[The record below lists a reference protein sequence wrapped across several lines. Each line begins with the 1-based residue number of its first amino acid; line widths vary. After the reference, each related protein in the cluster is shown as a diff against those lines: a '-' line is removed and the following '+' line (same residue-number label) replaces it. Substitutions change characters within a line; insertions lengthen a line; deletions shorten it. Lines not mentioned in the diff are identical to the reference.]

1 MDAAMPTTPASLKG
15 LVAISGD
22 SGIKPLGYIAWF
34 SVPDESVSL
43 RRLRMTLAAHGLP
56 PTLAPKDTKAI
67 DTFKRALREQEHRT
81 KEFVDGKPVG
91 YSENTV
97 AQVVETRDDC
107 VYQVSSVRR
116 DLNER
121 VIDYEKG
128 MRVIFN
134 KRTEEVSFNVLGD
147 VPRSELMPVI
157 EAITDF
163 IEKNSA
169 RVTGARVRGV
179 VRNYLRNES
188 DEKREMEGL
197 SGENMRGKAG
207 GVYFILEQFGEQVR
221 AVSEML
227 EELYHG
233 RAYLHA
239 IPLADGAT
247 EREMI
252 RRHHIANTMEEM
264 KETLAEASDLLRADR
279 ERQPRSDSVA
289 HKWAKF
295 KTTERRAAKY
305 AAALQDEQEE
315 INDMAQILRMQL
327 DKLMG

>member
-1 MDAAMPTTPASLKG
+1 MPTIPASMKG
-15 LVAISGD
+15 LVAISED

-34 SVPDESVSL
+34 SVPDESVPL

-67 DTFKRALREQEHRT
+67 DTFKRAMREQESR
-81 KEFVDGKPVG
+81 EQVFREGKPIG
-91 YSENTV
+91 YHQNTV

-107 VYQVSSVRR
+107 VYQVSSVQR
-116 DLNER
+116 DLNDR
-121 VIDYEKG
+121 TISYEKG
-128 MRVIFN
+128 VRVLFN
-134 KRTEEVSFNVLGD
+134 KHTEEVRFDVLGG
-147 VPRSELMPVI
+147 VPRGELLPII

-163 IEKNSA
+163 IEKNGS

-179 VRNYLRNES
+179 VRNYLRDES
-188 DEKREMEGL
+188 DEKREVEGL

-207 GVYFILEQFGEQVR
+207 GVYFILAQYGEQVK
-221 AVSEML
+221 ALSEML
-227 EELYHG
+227 EELYQG

-264 KETLAEASDLLRADR
+264 KETLAEAHDLLRADR

-295 KTTERRAAKY
+295 RATERRAAKY
-305 AAALQDEQEE
+305 AAALQDEQDE
-315 INDMAQILRMQL
+315 INDMAVVLRKQL
-327 DKLMG
+327 DRLVG

>member
-1 MDAAMPTTPASLKG
+1 MADE
-15 LVAISGD
+15 
-22 SGIKPLGYIAWF
+22 SGIKPLGYVTWF

-67 DTFKRALREQEHRT
+67 DTFKRALREQETRT
-81 KEFVDGKPVG
+81 KLFIDGRPRG
-91 YSENTV
+91 YTENTV

-107 VYQVSSVRR
+107 VYQVSSVQR

-121 VIDYEKG
+121 VISYEKG
-128 MRVIFN
+128 VRVIFN
-134 KRTEEVSFNVLGD
+134 KHTEEVSFNVLGG
-147 VPRSELMPVI
+147 VPRSDLLPII

-163 IEKNSA
+163 IEKNAA

-179 VRNYLRNES
+179 VRNYLRSES
-188 DEKREMEGL
+188 DESRNVEGL
-197 SGENMRGKAG
+197 SGENLRGKAG
-207 GVYFILEQFGEQVR
+207 GVYFVLAQYGEQLK
-221 AVSEML
+221 AMSEML

-239 IPLADGAT
+239 IPMADGAT

-252 RRHHIANTMEEM
+252 RRHHVANTMQDM
-264 KETLAEASDLLRADR
+264 KETMAEAHELLRADR

-289 HKWAKF
+289 HKWAQF
-295 KTTERRAAKY
+295 KAMERRAKKY
-305 AAALQDEQEE
+305 AAALQDEQDE
-315 INDMAQILRMQL
+315 IQDMAAILRKQL
-327 DKLMG
+327 DKLVG